1 MLFRSLWFGTE
12 KGLLMEDGK
21 GRLHWFNNVDGLP
34 DIVFTL
40 CPPVTDSAGN
50 MWLGNAHGL
59 VKLDKLRLKS
69 SLAGKNR
76 VRF

>member
-1 MLFRSLWFGTE
+1 
-12 KGLLMEDGK
+12 MEDGK

-40 CPPVTDSAGN
+40 CPPVTDGAGN

-59 VKLDKLRLKS
+59 VKLDKLRQKQQRAC
-69 SLAGKNR
+69 AGR
-76 VRF
+76 RA